1 MPLPQEFI
9 QELRARNDIESVIS
23 SYVNLRRR
31 GRNLVGLCP
40 FHNEKTP
47 SFTVYPE
54 NGSFYCFGCGA
65 GGDAITFIRKIENL
79 DYIEAVRFLA
89 ARAGMQ
95 MPQEQESDG
104 TAAIRTR
111 ILEMN
116 RAAGRFFYSV
126 LYSPAGA
133 EALDYLHR
141 RGLSDATIRHFGL
154 GFAPDSWDALL
165 KHMKPKGFTG
175 EDLRVADLALKGRRE
190 SYYDKFRNRVIFP
203 IIDLRGSVIG
213 FGGRVMDDSK
223 PKYLNTADTLV
234 FKKSMNLFA
243 MNFAKNARADCLI
256 LAEGYMDVISMHQAG
271 FTHAAAKLG
280 TALTLQQAK
289 LLKRYTDEII
299 IAGDNDEAGQKAVA
313 RDIGM
318 LRDAGLSIRVLTVPD
333 GKDPDEYIRENGP
346 LKFKHLLDKTGN
358 DIEYRLAK
366 IRGKYSLAQTDGKV
380 AFLKEAVEMLAGLD
394 GAIERDVYAGKLA
407 EELSVSRDTIMMQ
420 MNELR
425 KKQFK
430 ARQRQQ
436 FREIRKD
443 AAGYSDRV
451 NPERAKVPRA
461 AAAEEGVLAILLT
474 HPDYLHLFS
483 KTLGSDLFVT
493 AFNRRVFEAV
503 EERIRSGEGEL
514 SLMLTLL
521 GEQFSEDEMAYIAGI
536 SARHVTGS
544 DAAGEMED
552 CIRTLKVEQER
563 LKASNP
569 ASMSI
574 DEVSDYLKRLGQE
587 KKD

>member
-65 GGDAITFIRKIENL
+65 GGDAINFIRKIENL

-89 ARAGMQ
+89 ARAGLQ
-95 MPQEQESDG
+95 MPEDRASDE

-111 ILEMN
+111 VLEMN

-126 LYSPAGA
+126 LYSPVGKQ
-133 EALDYLHR
+133 ALDYLHR

-154 GFAPDSWDALL
+154 GFAPDSWDSLL
-165 KHMKPKGFTG
+165 KHMRQKGFTG

-243 MNFAKNARADCLI
+243 MNFAKNAKAGCLI

-280 TALTLQQAK
+280 TALTMQQAK

-333 GKDPDEYIRENGP
+333 GKDPDEYIRENGA

-366 IRGKYSLAQTDGKV
+366 IRSKYSLSQPDGKV
-380 AFLKEAVEMLAGLD
+380 AFLKEA
-394 GAIERDVYAGKLA
+394 
-407 EELSVSRDTIMMQ
+407 
-420 MNELR
+420 
-425 KKQFK
+425 
-430 ARQRQQ
+430 
-436 FREIRKD
+436 
-443 AAGYSDRV
+443 
-451 NPERAKVPRA
+451 
-461 AAAEEGVLAILLT
+461 
-474 HPDYLHLFS
+474 
-483 KTLGSDLFVT
+483 
-493 AFNRRVFEAV
+493 
-503 EERIRSGEGEL
+503 
-514 SLMLTLL
+514 
-521 GEQFSEDEMAYIAGI
+521 
-536 SARHVTGS
+536 
-544 DAAGEMED
+544 
-552 CIRTLKVEQER
+552 
-563 LKASNP
+563 
-569 ASMSI
+569 
-574 DEVSDYLKRLGQE
+574 
-587 KKD
+587 